1 MGLAW
6 SDFTVKRG
14 KRRDHQLA
22 RKSHVGPEHL
32 KMVFGHLFLRTC
44 LLSTEYSIKSKGKE
58 KDSDST
64 GCITPNP
71 REGERSSLILQE
83 RVVPLPMSIMI
94 QER

>member
-32 KMVFGHLFLRTC
+32 KMAFGHLFLRTC
-44 LLSTEYSIKSKGKE
+44 LLLLSTEYSIKSKGKE
-58 KDSDST
+58 SD
-64 GCITPNP
+64 
-71 REGERSSLILQE
+71 LH
-83 RVVPLPMSIMI
+83 
-94 QER
+94 